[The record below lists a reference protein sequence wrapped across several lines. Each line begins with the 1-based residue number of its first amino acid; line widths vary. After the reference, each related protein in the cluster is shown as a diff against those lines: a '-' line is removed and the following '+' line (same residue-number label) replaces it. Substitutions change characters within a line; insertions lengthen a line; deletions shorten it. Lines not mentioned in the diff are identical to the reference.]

1 MARLSPSQFQDF
13 WTYYR
18 GEPHQIDAVHEL
30 YKALATSAPSAL
42 EDTAPWV
49 RTYRTKPQPDTPN
62 PLPVPFF
69 DQKDNGPEGWR
80 QCQTSSIAMCL
91 AYLKVPGI
99 HDDVDYLRYVNKYG
113 DTTLQ
118 SSHQQ
123 ALNELKIPHR
133 FRTDMNR
140 DDLLSEIDKGFPVAI
155 GVLHHGPVTAPSG
168 GGHYLVVRGYT
179 KDHALVHDPFGSIN
193 LVHGGWSSQG
203 IGCGKDEQY
212 SWKNLIP
219 RWDIGGGWGWC
230 FS

>member
-1 MARLSPSQFQDF
+1 MTINLEAFFRYYEGQPQQKEAVQILQDAMP
-13 WTYYR
+13 
-18 GEPHQIDAVHEL
+18 ESLLQDKCA
-30 YKALATSAPSAL
+30 
-42 EDTAPWV
+42 WV
-49 RTYRTKPQPDTPN
+49 RKYREAPPKPATTN

-99 HDDVDYLRYVNKYG
+99 KDDVDYLRYVNKYG

-133 FRTDMNR
+133 FRTDMTR
-140 DDLLSEIDKGFPVAI
+140 EDLMAEVDKGFPVAI
-155 GVLHHGPVTAPSG
+155 GVLHHGPVSAPSG

-179 KDHALVHDPFGSIN
+179 ETHALVHDPYGSID
-193 LVHGGWSSQG
+193 LVNGGWSSQG